1 MVWKQIDENSSVGGP
16 GELLTSLW
24 ILVTKRVL
32 QKLGQS
38 QELEYSFFDISVRI
52 HAFTGTENNVACS
65 RMGHGIWFFVSGK
78 LSIFNHVA
86 FWRTVLLIL
95 AIYGCFI
102 LFCFFAHFLAEM
114 MFSIQNMRLVSRL
127 AAASWPVVRNR
138 AWQQPAHGVFCL
150 RLSS

>member
-65 RMGHGIWFFVSGK
+65 RMGRGI
-78 LSIFNHVA
+78 
-86 FWRTVLLIL
+86 
-95 AIYGCFI
+95 
-102 LFCFFAHFLAEM
+102 
-114 MFSIQNMRLVSRL
+114 
-127 AAASWPVVRNR
+127 
-138 AWQQPAHGVFCL
+138 
-150 RLSS
+150 